1 MSKKNQLRKIDPAK
15 DPDYYNEAW
24 KKMRAKQKNRVTSI
38 MTKIN
43 PSLKNIDA
51 GWMTQREFPRVA
63 RLLTKLCYINIDWN
77 NYWFKHPV
85 LRKFSSNEAIYL
97 LHKIMKKSVNGKP
110 CYKEMLCGYK
120 ELNISYKTVYKII
133 DDLVA
138 DGCLI
143 YFPEYTADY
152 NKSRKKNYENIRPSE
167 EVAAAYFDVY
177 TKHMKDNLEFLKHH
191 TKIDIKFD
199 V

>member
-1 MSKKNQLRKIDPAK
+1 MNKKKNLNSVNPEK
-15 DPDYYNEAW
+15 DLAYYNEAW
-24 KKMRAKQKNRVTSI
+24 KKINNKQKERVNSI

-51 GWMTQREFPRVA
+51 GWKAQKEFPRVA
-63 RLLTKLCYINIDWN
+63 RLLTKLCYINIDCN
-77 NYWFKHPV
+77 SYWFKHPA
-85 LRKFSSNEAIYL
+85 LRKFTSNESRFL

-110 CYKEMLCGYK
+110 CYKEMLCQYK
-120 ELNISYKTVYKII
+120 DLGISYKTVYKII

-138 DGCLI
+138 EGCLI

-152 NKSRKKNYENIRPSE
+152 NKSKKKNYENIRPSE

-177 TKHMKDNLEFLKHH
+177 TKHMKDNF
-191 TKIDIKFD
+191 INSFIRNS
-199 V
+199 